1 VRVEARFAERVSALA
16 EHGFAVGV
24 RIVAAHDARHARAR
38 LCRRARGV
46 ASRICVSPHGGDFAI
61 SPHGGD
67 FAISPN
73 GGDERFK
80 TTRATRTTAETRAR
94 PLGDDGAR

>member
-1 VRVEARFAERVSALA
+1 MR
-16 EHGFAVGV
+16 
-24 RIVAAHDARHARAR
+24 ARASAVA
-38 LCRRARGV
+38 RA
-46 ASRICVSPHGGDFAI
+46 ASRREFAFRHTGAI
-61 SPHGGD
+61 LRFRRHGGD

>member
-1 VRVEARFAERVSALA
+1 MRHSFGVTLALERDARDDRTFAHSR
-16 EHGFAVGV
+16 
-24 RIVAAHDARHARAR
+24 DARHARAR

-46 ASRICVSPHGGDFAI
+46 ASRICVSPNGGDFAI
-61 SPHGGD
+61 SPNGGD